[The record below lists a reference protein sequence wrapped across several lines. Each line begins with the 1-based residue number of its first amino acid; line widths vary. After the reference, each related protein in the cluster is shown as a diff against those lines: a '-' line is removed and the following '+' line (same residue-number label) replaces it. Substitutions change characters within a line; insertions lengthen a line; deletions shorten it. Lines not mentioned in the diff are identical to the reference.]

1 VTEDEIDTL
10 VSKVS
15 LSIVLSYKKSE
26 ENKRYNFA
34 LKGRKRVWNISLD
47 FPNDFPKSFPIVK
60 LLDMSE
66 VGKVAHVNS
75 VCTVCIEESD
85 SVLINHYEAV
95 KVLEHY
101 LEDIK
106 TSLDN
111 FSLRAYQYQL
121 MDEYEGYFNASLVD
135 SVNSFYKAT
144 ETLEY
149 VYLKVTQVLKNKD
162 IFNRAQRYDYPALI
176 LDMDNLAPKNYSN
189 VKNINATTIKAI
201 HIPLF
206 KQILP
211 PSNAEKIS
219 LSYLYN
225 IIKNITSENRNI
237 LDIFL
242 TKEKEKRQFFVLL
255 SLPRT
260 ENERTQL
267 LLEFSSKNKLKHPL
281 TEPSDDWFI
290 DLYFI
295 NRHNQEYLLERGGAE
310 NSLQNKHVTIV
321 GCGSVGGEIAY
332 MLAKAGIGNLT
343 LVDNDK
349 LHPDNIYRHRLGGN
363 MINYL
368 PNKKTGKVKQYSKT
382 LVLKNSLEKDLP
394 HINVD
399 IRSKKFEQVLDEDF
413 VNESD
418 MIIVAIGSPMPSF
431 TINEELKKLGI
442 NKVIFCWN
450 EPASYGGHIVQ
461 LNLQE
466 CCLQC
471 LYTSDDTG
479 ELGISKLALVKPSP
493 KISKNLTG
501 CGGVFTPFSYLDSS
515 QTALLASKQCVR
527 ALQTELDS
535 TAISWKDEGNG
546 MLETTQ
552 RYEDINTV
560 EMSSIQCSVKCKVC
574 NNG

>member
-1 VTEDEIDTL
+1 MTEDKIDTI
-10 VSKVS
+10 VSKLS
-15 LSIVLSYKKSE
+15 LSIILSYEKAK
-26 ENKRYNFA
+26 ENKVYNFA
-34 LKGRKRVWNISLD
+34 LQGRRRVWNISLD
-47 FPNDFPKSFPIVK
+47 FSNDFPKEFPKVK
-60 LLDMSE
+60 LLNTSE
-66 VGKVAHVNS
+66 VGKIAHVNS

-85 SVLINHYEAV
+85 SVLINHYEPV
-95 KVLEHY
+95 KVVEKY
-101 LEDIK
+101 LQDIK
-106 TSLDN
+106 SSLDN
-111 FSLRAYQYQL
+111 FRLGAYQYQL
-121 MDEYEGYFNASLVD
+121 MDEYEGYFNDDIKD
-135 SVNSFYKAT
+135 SVNSFYKAS
-144 ETLEY
+144 ERLEY
-149 VYLKVTQVLKNKD
+149 IYLKVTQVSKNKD
-162 IFNRAQRYDYPALI
+162 RFNRAQKYDYPALV
-176 LDMDNLAPKNYSN
+176 LDVDKSLFETYSN
-189 VKNINATTIKAI
+189 TSSINATTIKSI
-201 HIPLF
+201 HVPLS

-211 PSNAEKIS
+211 PSNGKKIS
-219 LSYLYN
+219 LIYLHE
-225 IIKNITSENRNI
+225 IIKNITLENQII
-237 LDIFL
+237 LKKL
-242 TKEKEKRQFFVLL
+242 LEKENSKKQFFILL
-255 SLPRT
+255 SLPRR

-281 TEPSDDWFI
+281 IESLDDWMI
-290 DLYFI
+290 DLYSI
-295 NRHNQEYLLERGGAE
+295 DRHNKEYLLERGGAE

-349 LHPDNIYRHRLGGN
+349 MHPDNIYRHRLGGN

-368 PNKKTGKVKQYSKT
+368 PNKKTGKVKQDSKI

-546 MLETTQ
+546 ILETTQ
-552 RYEDINTV
+552 RYEEINTV
-560 EMSSIQCSVKCKVC
+560 EMSFIQCSPKCKVC